1 MIDINRNIRTF
12 AAGLLAV
19 FVLFFLILSSG
30 LHHSLEASGT
40 GEEHIDLIEL
50 LSASIN
56 LAERGGRIVRSVRE
70 GGLLDQSSKGQ
81 TAEGADDP
89 LTRADTTSHK
99 EIVKARSAR
108 GLAAALR
115 RRRSAT
121 PTEATSLPNK
131 RLLPKLSP
139 ARVPMSEVTV
149 WVDPLNVTQEFTE
162 NLLQYV
168 TVLVCISNQGKPVGA
183 VIHQPFPDGE
193 GKVHTVYALSG
204 VQGVSLLRGNS
215 SSVHE
220 SSTARRVIVS
230 RSHSGAVESTVRK
243 AFASDVTPPVVIP
256 AGGAGY
262 KSLQVLQGA
271 ADAYVHVTKIKK
283 WDFCAGDS
291 VLRAAGGR
299 MTDMFGKEFNYDR
312 STDPVNPNGLI
323 GARTLA
329 THAEFVAAL
338 TDEFQ
343 KLSGAH

>member
-204 VQGVSLLRGNS
+204 VQGLSPLRGNS
-215 SSVHE
+215 SSAHE
-220 SSTARRVIVS
+220 SSTARRVIWSFLQRDMLCYTTWLCRLSSCFSVFHGLIQHSMQHFEAPLRETPAITEAFLKMANKVQTDCSVLILFVGCASVS
-230 RSHSGAVESTVRK
+230 VR
-243 AFASDVTPPVVIP
+243 
-256 AGGAGY
+256 
-262 KSLQVLQGA
+262 LCCVLA
-271 ADAYVHVTKIKK
+271 LPSSFCECC
-283 WDFCAGDS
+283 WDFS
-291 VLRAAGGR
+291 FRLSSS
-299 MTDMFGKEFNYDR
+299 FG
-312 STDPVNPNGLI
+312 
-323 GARTLA
+323 
-329 THAEFVAAL
+329 
-338 TDEFQ
+338 
-343 KLSGAH
+343 